1 MDMGKIVIGSLL
13 KRLSASSCEKKA
25 STNLNRTLACSIV
38 GFSVIQRNWS
48 NWSLNAEGAETS
60 ERRER

>member
-1 MDMGKIVIGSLL
+1 M
-13 KRLSASSCEKKA
+13 RKKA